1 MSSFPLQTNVET
13 MLEKAEKHND
23 NMAKE
28 IEEMKTQIEE
38 TREKSQHLM
47 QLQEQN
53 KDISD
58 KLDMVLKALSKSS
71 DLSGNMKRRGRQK

>member
-58 KLDMVLKALSKSS
+58 KLDMVLNALSKSS

>member
-58 KLDMVLKALSKSS
+58 KLDMVLKALSKRS

>member
-38 TREKSQHLM
+38 TREKAQHLM

>member
-28 IEEMKTQIEE
+28 IEGIKTQIEE

-58 KLDMVLKALSKSS
+58 KLDMILNALSKSS